1 MNNSLNRYN
10 KKSFLIVDDFSE
22 FRLSLKQMLIGIG
35 AHHIDMVGNGEEA
48 IEAYCETQHDILLID
63 FNLGEGINGLQVL
76 EELANRQSLRKD
88 TIVVLIT
95 AETASNVVMGMLEHR
110 PDEYLA
116 KPFTKSTLKSRID
129 RSFVRKEALRPILQ
143 TLNSRNFKKAIALCD
158 LLIKEKNKYSIDCF
172 KIKAE
177 SLCLLGL
184 PTHAKQIYQQV
195 LQSREINWAQIG
207 LAQTELMGA
216 NYNNC
221 TKLCDQIIAKN
232 QLTVEAYDLKA
243 EALYHQ
249 GDREESYKVLT
260 KAIEIS
266 PNTAHRQRIFGL
278 LSLFFEKYE
287 AAARAFRKT
296 IQLTAD
302 SVNQREADTLY
313 LLRAL
318 HLHSLYGSGPNARR
332 ATQELQRLAKQA
344 PNTFVGNQQF
354 ELAVDVHVLNFL
366 LQTKQTDKACKLLN
380 QLKGSLSDLSSDIKF
395 WLVNEVQFLVSQ
407 YPEDPDIESLLQCCA
422 HNVVRNFI
430 DEDPIAAS
438 EYNHSGI
445 QFFKE
450 KNLSKAIDC
459 FVKAFQQAPSNLNI
473 MQNFLQ
479 GLTRAIEK
487 TQPKEDWLLLYEQCK
502 QLTQYLPA
510 QDKRTFHIKSQL
522 RQVKQQF
529 AKHKTKVT
537 DE

>member
-10 KKSFLIVDDFSE
+10 KKTFLIVDDFSE

-76 EELANRQSLRKD
+76 EELSNRQSLRKD

-143 TLNSRNFKKAIALCD
+143 TLNSRSFKKAIALCD
-158 LLIKEKNKYSIDCF
+158 ILIKEKNKYSVDCL

-184 PTHAKQIYQQV
+184 PNHAKQIYQHV
-195 LQSREINWAQIG
+195 LQSREVNWAQIG

-216 NYNNC
+216 NYANC
-221 TKLCDQIIAKN
+221 IKLCDQIIAKN

-249 GDREESYKVLT
+249 GEKEQAFEVVT

-266 PNTAHRQRIFGL
+266 PNTAHRQRTFGL
-278 LSLFFEKYE
+278 LNMCFEQYE

-296 IQLTAD
+296 IQLAAD
-302 SVNQREADTLY
+302 SINRREADTLY

-318 HLHSLYGSGPNARR
+318 HLHSLHGSGPNARR
-332 ATQELQRLAKQA
+332 ATQELQRVAKQA
-344 PNTFVGNQQF
+344 PSTFPGNQQF
-354 ELAVDVHVLNFL
+354 ELAIDIHILNFL
-366 LQTKQTDKACKLLN
+366 IQSKQTDKACKLIN
-380 QLKGSLSDLSSDIKF
+380 RLKASLSELESDIKF
-395 WLVNEVQFLVSQ
+395 WLVNEVQFLVEQ
-407 YPEDPDIESLLQCCA
+407 YPEDTDISSILDCCGQGA
-422 HNVVRNFI
+422 DVRNFI
-430 DEDPIAAS
+430 NEDPIAAG
-438 EYNHSGI
+438 EYNHHGI
-445 QFFKE
+445 QYFKE
-450 KNLSKAIDC
+450 KNIGKALDC

-479 GLTRAIEK
+479 GLTRALEL
-487 TQPKEDWLLLYEQCK
+487 TQPKDDWLRLYEQCK
-502 QLTQYLPA
+502 QLTQYLPF
-510 QDKRTFHIKSQL
+510 QDKRSFHIKSQL
-522 RQVKQQF
+522 QQVKQLLSKQT
-529 AKHKTKVT
+529 A
-537 DE
+537 

>member
-76 EELANRQSLRKD
+76 EELSNRQSLRKD

-158 LLIKEKNKYSIDCF
+158 VLIKDKNKYSIDCY

-184 PTHAKQIYQQV
+184 PVHAKKIYQQV

-216 NYNNC
+216 NYTNC

-249 GDREESYKVLT
+249 GEKQAAYEVIT
-260 KAIEIS
+260 QAIEIS
-266 PNTAHRQRIFGL
+266 PNTAHRQRTFGL
-278 LSLFFEKYE
+278 LSLCFGKYE
-287 AAARAFRKT
+287 TAARAFRKT
-296 IQLTAD
+296 LQLTAD
-302 SVNQREADTLY
+302 SVNRREADTLY

-318 HLHSLYGSGPNARR
+318 HLHSLHGTGPNARR

-344 PNTFVGNQQF
+344 PNAFLGNQQF

-366 LQTKQTDKACKLLN
+366 IQSKQTDKASKLLTR
-380 QLKGSLSDLSSDIKF
+380 LKTALTRLGREVKF
-395 WLVNEVQFLVSQ
+395 WLVNEVQFLSEQ
-407 YPEDPDIESLLQCCA
+407 YPEDPNIIGLVECCTYSK
-422 HNVVRNFI
+422 VRNFI
-430 DEDPIAAS
+430 DEDPITAG
-438 EYNHSGI
+438 EYNHHGI
-445 QFFKE
+445 QCFKD
-450 KNLSKAIDC
+450 KNVQKALDN
-459 FVKAFQQAPSNLNI
+459 FVKAFQHAPSNLNI
-473 MQNFLQ
+473 LQNFLQ
-479 GLTRAIEK
+479 GLTRAIDV
-487 TQPKEDWLLLYEQCK
+487 TQPKDDWLLLYDQCK
-502 QLTQYLPA
+502 QLSQYLPL
-510 QDKRTFHIKSQL
+510 QDKRAFHIRSQL
-522 RQVKQQF
+522 QQVKQQL
-529 AKHKTKVT
+529 AKQTTQVS